1 LFQILWVIQ
10 FSWFQW
16 ILVIIGTL
24 MSGGVLVFVF
34 LPAVRETTKKY
45 TWAMIVL
52 IFLLHASL
60 AVGFKVNSAGN
71 H

>member
-1 LFQILWVIQ
+1 
-10 FSWFQW
+10 
-16 ILVIIGTL
+16 

-60 AVGFKVNSAGN
+60 AVGFKVKSAGN